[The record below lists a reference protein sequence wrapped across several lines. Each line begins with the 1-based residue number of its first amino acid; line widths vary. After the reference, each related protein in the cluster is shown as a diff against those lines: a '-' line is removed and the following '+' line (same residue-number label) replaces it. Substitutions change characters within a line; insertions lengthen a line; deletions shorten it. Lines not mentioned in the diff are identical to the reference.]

1 MAGKIVADTLEHST
15 AGSIATNFVVEG
27 SAKAWFHYNQKS
39 GNEEVRDSFNTSSVS
54 DNSTGVY
61 TNTFTNNMNNAFYNV
76 TGGTRG
82 NRIQF
87 NTDTGATTGRAY
99 RTGDSNNNLND
110 QDSNCWTTMGD
121 LA

>member
-1 MAGKIVADTLEHST
+1 MPSVLNVDTIVAANGTDPVTLTKQE
-15 AGSIATNFVVEG
+15 A
-27 SAKAWFHYNQKS
+27 AKAWFHYNQS
-39 GNEEVRDSFNTSSVS
+39 AGSEEVRDSFNTSSIS
-54 DNSTGVY
+54 DDSTGIY

-82 NRIQF
+82 NRSQF

-99 RTGDSNNNLND
+99 RTGDASNNVND
-110 QDSNCWTTMGD
+110 ADSNCWTTMGD